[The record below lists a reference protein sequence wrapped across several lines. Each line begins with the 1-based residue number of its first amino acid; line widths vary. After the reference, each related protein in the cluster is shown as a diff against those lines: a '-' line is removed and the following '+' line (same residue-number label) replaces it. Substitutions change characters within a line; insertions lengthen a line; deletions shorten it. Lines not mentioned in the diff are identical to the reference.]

1 MSPVDGLFII
11 LSGAAVVADELEL
24 ASADG
29 VPAGGVPDVELDD
42 VDGSV
47 LGVDDVAL
55 EDDDGDVLGDGV
67 VALDDVDELGGVD
80 GLVVDDDEVDGD
92 GVTTGGVVVDV
103 VVSRWQ
109 PASPSAKPVQSSVI
123 TALLI
128 VFSRSG

>member
-29 VPAGGVPDVELDD
+29 VPAGGV
-42 VDGSV
+42 

-80 GLVVDDDEVDGD
+80 SLFVDDDEVDGD

-128 VFSRSG
+128 VISRSG